1 MSAAR
6 WAAVAQAHLRELSR
20 RRVALA
26 LLVAVPLAFYASV
39 AGHNGPHAIR
49 SGIIGMAL
57 SVAGAGIFVVLG
69 GRAVD
74 ERLLLAGC
82 RRADL
87 LVGRLVCVAIAALPV
102 SVVTATVMVS
112 VSHPP
117 DTGLT
122 VAAVAALAAVAV
134 PLGLL
139 IGTLV
144 ARDLEAVLVLIGLVG
159 VQLSLDVDQLAS
171 KLLPFYGP
179 RRLVEMALGQHYSA
193 TTAVA
198 DTAAYLLAELALTG
212 LVARRRLRDP
222 HAVVAAG

>member
-1 MSAAR
+1 MLTGAR
-6 WAAVAQAHLRELSR
+6 WAAVADAHLRELSR
-20 RRVALA
+20 RRVAML
-26 LLVAVPLAFYASV
+26 LLVAVPLAFYGSL

-57 SVAGAGIFVVLG
+57 SLSGAGIFVVLG

-74 ERLLLAGC
+74 ERLGLVGY

-87 LVGRLVCVAIAALPV
+87 LAGRLACVA
-102 SVVTATVMVS
+102 VVTAAIMVS

-117 DTGLT
+117 RPGFS
-122 VAAVAALAAVAV
+122 VAAVAALAVVAV
-134 PLGLL
+134 PLGVL

-159 VQLSLDVDQLAS
+159 VQLSLDVSQALS
-171 KLLPFYGP
+171 KVLPFYGP
-179 RRLVEMALGQHYSA
+179 RRLIEIALGARYST

-198 DTAAYLLAELALTG
+198 ATVGYTVAVLALSL
-212 LVARRRLRDP
+212 LVTRSRLRRP
-222 HAVVAAG
+222 ANPVSAGRRPPG